1 VNLSEPFIRRPV
13 ATTLI
18 MAALAF
24 VGLVSYPFLPVAPL
38 PQVDFPT
45 IQVTAN
51 FQGASAETMA
61 SSVAAPLERQFA
73 QIPGITQL
81 TSLSALG
88 ATTIVIQFDLN
99 RNIDSA
105 GQDVQAAITVASK
118 TLPQAMTTPP
128 SYKKVNPA
136 DSPIL
141 MLSVRSDTMPL
152 TTVDDYGD
160 LFLAQ
165 QISQV
170 SGVAQVSI
178 FGDRTPAIRIQIDPA
193 KLAASGIT
201 LEEVRAMLVSS
212 TTNAA
217 KGTINTDKIS
227 FTIAAN
233 DQITQAEQFNDV
245 VIAYRNG
252 APIRVRDVGQAVS
265 EPADRTV
272 AAYQNNKSGII
283 LAVFK
288 QPGANVIDTVDQI
301 KAQLPRLTANIPP
314 AIKVETILDRT
325 TTIRA
330 SVTDVEFTLV
340 LTIALVILVIL
351 LFLRNFWATLIPSI
365 TVPLALLGSCAAMYL
380 LSFSLDNLSLMALT
394 IAVGFVVD
402 DAIVVVEN
410 IYRHIEDG
418 LRPLEAALT
427 GSREIGF
434 TVLSISC
441 SLVAVFIP
449 LLLMG
454 GIIGRL
460 FREFALTVT
469 ASIAVSALVS
479 LTLAPM
485 LCARFMHRE
494 PEQHGRLYLV
504 IEAGFNAMLAFY
516 RRTLDIVLRHQ
527 AITLGVF
534 FATMALSVV
543 MTIQIPKGFFPI
555 QDTGVIFGFAESAQD
570 IAPEQMMRILREF
583 GAVILRDPA
592 VAGFGSFTGSSG
604 GAQTANTGR
613 FFIVLKPR
621 DERDLTAS
629 QVIDRLRPQLA
640 KVQGATLF
648 LQPTQDITVGGRI
661 SRASFQ
667 YTLQDSN
674 VSELNEWSGKLLQ
687 KLRTLPELAD
697 VSSDLLANA
706 PQLKVTINRDQAS
719 RFGISAQTIDD
730 TLNDAFG
737 QRQITQ
743 YFTQLKTYW
752 IILEIL
758 PDLQKDLASL
768 DRLYVKSPLT
778 GGAVPLSA
786 LVDIDSSKVGPL
798 SVAHQ
803 GQFPAVTLSFN
814 LQPGVA
820 LGEAVDAIDSASRE
834 IGMPT
839 SIIGTFQGNAQAFQS
854 SLSSEPALVAAALI
868 VVYIIL
874 GILYESFIH
883 PLTILST
890 LPSAGVG
897 ALLALSVGHMDLSV
911 IGIIGIILLIGIVK
925 KNGIMLV
932 DFAIA
937 AERDRGMPPIAAIR
951 EACLLRFRPI
961 LMTTAAAMLAGVPL
975 ALGHGTGSEL
985 RQPLGYA
992 MVGGLALSQIL
1003 TLYTTP
1009 VVYLYL
1015 DRINA
1020 WIKGGRADH
1029 DDAPLEG
1036 GGELHGVAAE

>member
-13 ATTLI
+13 ATCLV

-24 VGLVSYPFLPVAPL
+24 VGITAYPFLPVAPL

-45 IQVTAN
+45 IQVTAA
-51 FQGASAETMA
+51 FQGASAEIMA

-73 QIPGITQL
+73 QIPGVTQL

-105 GQDVQAAITVASK
+105 GQDVQAAITAASK
-118 TLPQAMTTPP
+118 TLPQSMTAPP

-141 MLSVRSDTMPL
+141 LLSARSDSMPL
-152 TTVDDYGD
+152 TEVDDYAD

-170 SGVAQVSI
+170 SGVAQVTI
-178 FGDRTPAIRIQIDPA
+178 FGDQTPSIRIQVDPA
-193 KLAASGIT
+193 KLAASGVT
-201 LEEVRAMLVSS
+201 LEEIRSTLV
-212 TTNAA
+212 TATANAA

-233 DQITQAEQFNDV
+233 DQITEAEQYNDV
-245 VIAYRNG
+245 VLAYRNG
-252 APIRVRDVGQAVS
+252 APIRVRDVGQAIPDAV
-265 EPADRTV
+265 DRNV
-272 AAYQNNKSGII
+272 AAYQHNQPGII

-288 QPGANVIDTVDQI
+288 QPGANVVDTVDQI
-301 KAQLPRLTANIPP
+301 KAQLPQLTARIPP
-314 AIKVETILDRT
+314 AIRVETILDRT

-330 SVTDVEFTLV
+330 SVSDVQFTLG
-340 LTIALVILVIL
+340 LTIALVVLVIL
-351 LFLRNFWATLIPSI
+351 LFLRNFWATFIPSV

-380 LSFSLDNLSLMALT
+380 LNFSLDNLSLMALT

-410 IYRHIEDG
+410 IHRHIENGSAPFD
-418 LRPLEAALT
+418 AALK

-434 TVLSISC
+434 TVLSISI

-485 LCARFMHRE
+485 MCSRFMHRE
-494 PEQHGRLYLV
+494 SHEHGRIFRV
-504 IEAGFNAMLAFY
+504 IEAGFNAMLSFY

-534 FATMALSVV
+534 FATMALTAV
-543 MTIQIPKGFFPI
+543 MAVQIPKGFFPI
-555 QDTGVIFGFAESAQD
+555 QDTGMISAFAEAAQD
-570 IAPEQMMRILREF
+570 TTPEEMMRLLRKM
-583 GAVILRDPA
+583 GDVILQDPD
-592 VAGFGSFTGSSG
+592 VAALATFTGSTG

-613 FFIVLKPR
+613 GFIVLKPR
-621 DERDLTAS
+621 DERELTSS
-629 QVIDRLRPQLA
+629 QIVDRLRPQLA
-640 KVQGATLF
+640 KIQGATLF
-648 LQPTQDITVGGRI
+648 LQATQDITVGGRI
-661 SRASFQ
+661 ARASFQ
-667 YTLQDSN
+667 YTLQDSDIA
-674 VSELNEWSGKLLQ
+674 ELAEWSDKLLE
-687 KLRTLPELAD
+687 KMRTLPQLAD
-697 VSSDLLANA
+697 VATDLLANA
-706 PQLKVTINRDQAS
+706 PQLKITINRDQAS
-719 RFGISAQTIDD
+719 RFGISPQTIDD

-752 IILEIL
+752 VILEIL
-758 PDLQKDLASL
+758 PEQQKDMASL
-768 DRLYVKSPLT
+768 DLLYVKSPLT

-786 LVDIDSSKVGPL
+786 LVNVDSGKVGPL
-798 SVAHQ
+798 SIAHQ
-803 GQFPAVTLSFN
+803 GQFPAVTLTFN

-820 LGEAVDAIDSASRE
+820 LGQAVDAISQASRE
-834 IGMPT
+834 IGMP
-839 SIIGTFQGNAQAFQS
+839 SSVIGTFQGNAQAFQS
-854 SLSSEPALVAAALI
+854 SLSSEPALIGAALI

-897 ALLALSVGHMDLSV
+897 ALLALNLGHMDLSV

-932 DFAIA
+932 DFAIT
-937 AERDRGMPPIAAIR
+937 AERDRHMPPIAAIR

-961 LMTTAAAMLAGVPL
+961 LMTTAAALLAGVPL
-975 ALGHGTGSEL
+975 AFGHGTGSEL

-992 MVGGLALSQIL
+992 MVGGLALSQLL

-1015 DRINA
+1015 DRVQV
-1020 WIKGGRADH
+1020 WLR
-1029 DDAPLEG
+1029 
-1036 GGELHGVAAE
+1036 GGEKDREREPERIPAIAAE